1 MIHEEFKTMLKAAY
15 GDVEIPADQEAELR
29 LCFARG
35 VALGYSATLKSV
47 LETTK
52 TNNITEALHNEIS
65 AELRAANGPAI
76 MLEVMDF
83 ELETVEPPATPEEAK
98 AILDETLEQIRRQP

>member
-15 GDVEIPADQEAELR
+15 GDVEIPADQETELR

-52 TNNITEALHNEIS
+52 TKNITEALHDEIS
-65 AELRAANGPAI
+65 AELRAASGPAI
-76 MLEVMDF
+76 VLEPF
-83 ELETVEPPATPEEAK
+83 ELKLVEIEPPATKEEAK
-98 AILDETLEQIRRQP
+98 AIIDETLEQIRRQ